1 MPPLLGVTA
10 NLSGTSD
17 AIAPTCHNRGVR
29 CEPGV
34 RYMVTLSWYP
44 ASSTP
49 FATSVT
55 LNVSVSTKENASLWP
70 LTVVRLMSWSPL
82 AQRAITY
89 AVVAPPSVY
98 LPSSSTCSQVPAGVS
113 AFHEATSW
121 LAPNPMRCTGEVQEA
136 YSHDFVP
143 PVYGSA

>member
-1 MPPLLGVTA
+1 MKTLLGVTA
-10 NLSGTSD
+10 NLYETSD
-17 AIAPTCHNRGVR
+17 AIAPTCNNRGGR
-29 CEPGV
+29 CEPGG

-55 LNVSVSTKENASLWP
+55 LNVSVSTKEYASLWP

-89 AVVAPPSVY
+89 AGVLTPSVY
-98 LPSSSTCSQVPAGVS
+98 L
-113 AFHEATSW
+113 
-121 LAPNPMRCTGEVQEA
+121 
-136 YSHDFVP
+136 
-143 PVYGSA
+143 